1 MARIHGPWQALSERI
16 FWRQEI
22 GTNRRFVHKVV
33 KDVFDET
40 WLWLLIRE
48 DGYVLQGHCKTK
60 DEGVEI
66 VDRKAKE
73 LGYRL
78 LGERFSIFF

>member
-1 MARIHGPWQALSERI
+1 MRIHGPWQTLSERI
-16 FWRQEI
+16 FWRQEV
-22 GTNRRFVHKVV
+22 GTNRRFIHKVI
-33 KDVFDET
+33 KDPFEDS
-40 WLWLLIRE
+40 WFWMLIRE
-48 DGYVLQGHCKTK
+48 DGHILQGHCQTK

-78 LGERFSIFF
+78 LGERFSIFQ